1 MDVQGFSHQS
11 RSKLEQCHAKLPDKP
26 IFLSECCSCNTM
38 RDEDE
43 GCETTHDNPHK
54 ACTQAYAA
62 LASFSL
68 PTPHS
73 PLPTPHSSLPTPH
86 SSPSAPLPTSHA
98 SPLALQ
104 GEDPRLVRDQLRL
117 RPTDGLLRPRGGACL
132 LLVGHDDGRAAAGRG
147 QDGAAGLAHPHPRRE
162 GQRPVSGRG
171 QCAAGRAAA
180 VVVWHFGS
188 SLCTPCGQ

>member
-1 MDVQGFSHQS
+1 MTYSPTTYYVLTMDVQGFSHQS

-73 PLPTPHSSLPTPH
+73 PLPTPHSSLLTPHSSLLTPHSPLPTPH
-86 SSPSAPLPTSHA
+86 SS
-98 SPLALQ
+98 
-104 GEDPRLVRDQLRL
+104 
-117 RPTDGLLRPRGGACL
+117 LLT
-132 LLVGHDDGRAAAGRG
+132 
-147 QDGAAGLAHPHPRRE
+147 PH
-162 GQRPVSGRG
+162 
-171 QCAAGRAAA
+171 C
-180 VVVWHFGS
+180 
-188 SLCTPCGQ
+188 